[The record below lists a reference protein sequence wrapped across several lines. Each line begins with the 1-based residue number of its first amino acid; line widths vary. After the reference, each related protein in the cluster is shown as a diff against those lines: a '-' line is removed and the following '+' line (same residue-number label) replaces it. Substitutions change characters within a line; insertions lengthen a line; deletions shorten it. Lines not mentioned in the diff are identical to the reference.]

1 MLDFLKKKF
10 SELKDSQNTKDITKL
25 IKLLAPLTDTIPILV
40 IIKQL
45 SENQKFLIRD
55 SAFIWGYLNTLT
67 KFNAKKLSIS
77 EANQAVLLTASLE
90 LYASMFL
97 IDVEIAKKEYKKMY
111 DTIKKNKS
119 AKDLFANGA
128 MGCAE
133 DMKQIHIEVPNRMHP
148 LKNLH
153 VFLNVKMHEV
163 RNNEK

>member
-1 MLDFLKKKF
+1 MFDFIKKKI
-10 SELKDSQNTKDITKL
+10 SELKDSQDTKHITNL
-25 IKLLAPLTDTIPILV
+25 LKLLAPLTDTMPILLV
-40 IIKQL
+40 VKGL
-45 SENQKFLIRD
+45 SKNQKFLIRN

-67 KFNAKKLSIS
+67 TLNAKKLSIS

-97 IDVEIAKKEYKKMY
+97 IDVEIAKKEYKKMH

-133 DMKQIHIEVPNRMHP
+133 DMKQISVDVPNRLH
-148 LKNLH
+148 LLQNLH
-153 VFLNVKMHEV
+153 NFLTVKSVEV
-163 RNNEK
+163 RKNEK